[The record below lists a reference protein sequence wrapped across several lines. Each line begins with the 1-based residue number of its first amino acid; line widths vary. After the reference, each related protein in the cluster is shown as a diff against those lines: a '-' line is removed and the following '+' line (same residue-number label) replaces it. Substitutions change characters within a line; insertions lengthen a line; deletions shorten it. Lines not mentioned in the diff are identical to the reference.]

1 MTKTSTGEYFAVVRI
16 SLHGQTSVTSLADGH
31 AIPPVS
37 AATLLLLQ
45 GVNPRTVME
54 LHGHSDVTMTLNTY
68 SHVLASL
75 KEDAARRMDTAPATN
90 S

>member
-1 MTKTSTGEYFAVVRI
+1 MQMLV
-16 SLHGQTSVTSLADGH
+16 
-31 AIPPVS
+31 
-37 AATLLLLQ
+37 LQ

-54 LHGHSDVTMTLNTY
+54 LLGHSEVTMTLNTY

-75 KEDAARRMDTAPATN
+75 KQDAARRMDDVLAPG

>member
-1 MTKTSTGEYFAVVRI
+1 MRKQFHRLLQTAGLPQIRI
-16 SLHGQTSVTSLADGH
+16 HDLRHT
-31 AIPPVS
+31 

-54 LHGHSDVTMTLNTY
+54 LLGHADVAMTLNTY
-68 SHVLASL
+68 SHVLASF
-75 KEDAARRMDTAPATN
+75 KQDAARRMDDLLMPC